1 MRVAVAA
8 DLVKLLGFFLDVDA
22 EKQSHQ
28 PHGQQNAADTKRI
41 GHGVAHPHLID
52 GIKRHAK
59 VAQDLLPGP
68 QRRRVGYRAGED
80 TEHHGKRDIEQFMQD
95 RGDQAAEND
104 DQNSEEVQPQAGDAQ
119 RGEEARPHLNTDG
132 IHEENQAKFLNKV
145 QHRAAERNARL
156 VHKVAD
162 DNTAKQHASDTEA
175 DAAHFY
181 IADPQSDDRHQ
192 RQYANGQCY
201 ITHRLFPVYNITHNE
216 DYDRYSPGCMPP
228 GAQ

>member
-1 MRVAVAA
+1 
-8 DLVKLLGFFLDVDA
+8 
-22 EKQSHQ
+22 
-28 PHGQQNAADTKRI
+28 
-41 GHGVAHPHLID
+41 
-52 GIKRHAK
+52 
-59 VAQDLLPGP
+59 
-68 QRRRVGYRAGED
+68 
-80 TEHHGKRDIEQFMQD
+80 MQD

-119 RGEEARPHLNTDG
+119 RGEEARPHLDTDG

-175 DAAHFY
+175 DTAHFY